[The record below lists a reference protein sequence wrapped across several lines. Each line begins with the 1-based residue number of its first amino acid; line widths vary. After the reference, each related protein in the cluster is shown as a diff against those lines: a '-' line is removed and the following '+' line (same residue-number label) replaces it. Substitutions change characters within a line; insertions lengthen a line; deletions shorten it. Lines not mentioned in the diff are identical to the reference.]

1 MLTKHTFI
9 AIKLATLLFCS
20 QSAMANSFSF
30 TGNFTHDND
39 VQLFNFSIA
48 SASTTLTINTLSLLG
63 GTNAAG
69 NIISGGGFNPYLAI
83 FHDLDGALILDTSN
97 KNAGEESMIANYGTL
112 LEGNYTLALTQ
123 FDNTAAGIS
132 FNDGFADDYGLAFA
146 DHAAPFTTM
155 GGGGSSHWAVDI
167 LTADTATSV
176 PAPEALTLT
185 LLGLI
190 GYGAKKHA
198 KFNIKT
204 GLSA

>member
-1 MLTKHTFI
+1 MLTKHSITVV
-9 AIKLATLLFCS
+9 KLATLLLCS

-30 TGNFTHDND
+30 TGNFTYDND
-39 VQLFNFSIA
+39 VQLFNFSLA
-48 SASTTLTINTLSLLG
+48 SDSTALTIHTLSLLG
-63 GTNAAG
+63 ATNAAG
-69 NIISGGGFNPYLAI
+69 NLISGGGFNPYLAI
-83 FHDLDGALILDTSN
+83 FDESGALIKDTSG
-97 KNAGEESMIANYGTL
+97 KNESEESIIANYGTL
-112 LEGNYTLALTQ
+112 LAGTYTLALTQ
-123 FDNTAAGIS
+123 FDNIAVGTYLS
-132 FNDGFADDYGLAFA
+132 EGFADDYVLASF
-146 DHAAPFTTM
+146 DPTPFTTM

-190 GYGAKKHA
+190 GYGAKTRV